1 MSIFNFRLII
11 NFYQIRKIFTLLL
24 SLQYSLLSD
33 VYDLSDLIN
42 VPLLSISVIFL
53 MNLFLYY
60 QMDDV
65 TDSRLE
71 IIYGDAIGFSLIYGY
86 QVFY

>member
-1 MSIFNFRLII
+1 MSIFDFRWII

-53 MNLFLYY
+53 MNLFL
-60 QMDDV
+60 
-65 TDSRLE
+65 
-71 IIYGDAIGFSLIYGY
+71 
-86 QVFY
+86 

>member
-1 MSIFNFRLII
+1 MSIFDFRWII

-42 VPLLSISVIFL
+42 VPLLSISVTFL
-53 MNLFLYY
+53 TNLFLWY
-60 QMDDV
+60 QMD
-65 TDSRLE
+65 
-71 IIYGDAIGFSLIYGY
+71 
-86 QVFY
+86 QM